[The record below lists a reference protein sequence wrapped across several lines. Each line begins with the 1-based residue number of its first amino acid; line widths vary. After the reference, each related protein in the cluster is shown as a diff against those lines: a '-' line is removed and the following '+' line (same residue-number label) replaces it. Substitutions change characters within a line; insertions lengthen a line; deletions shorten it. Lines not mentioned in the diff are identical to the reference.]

1 MKLFN
6 DYKHKIIYPVKASF
20 KLDGVF
26 CVIKNKKGYSK
37 DGNVFKVFDNFDYP
51 DNTEGELYSH
61 ELCFEDII
69 SAVKRDVPNEL
80 TKFISFYPHNSL
92 TKFIVNSEI
101 ELYELLSKA
110 LVEKYE
116 GLVIECNKGI
126 LKLKPLYDKEYRI
139 IDIIEGN
146 GKLSNKAGKIVF
158 EGFSAGIKGTYSYL
172 EEIWLNK
179 DKYIGQLATVEYQN
193 KTSNNIPRFPKV
205 KAIRNYE

>member
-1 MKLFN
+1 MFDVIDKLEELIKYIRETRGIN
-6 DYKHKIIYPVKASF
+6 D
-20 KLDGVF
+20 
-26 CVIKNKKGYSK
+26 
-37 DGNVFKVFDNFDYP
+37 
-51 DNTEGELYSH
+51 
-61 ELCFEDII
+61 
-69 SAVKRDVPNEL
+69 RD
-80 TKFISFYPHNSL
+80 
-92 TKFIVNSEI
+92 
-101 ELYELLSKA
+101 
-110 LVEKYE
+110 
-116 GLVIECNKGI
+116 
-126 LKLKPLYDKEYRI
+126 RI